1 MSQLSLNLGTI
12 TEGGR
17 NETETGETS
26 SKIVS
31 SGHDRNMAPTNP
43 HQLHLTAHASQQARM
58 QWEGA
63 LTLNCESWAVDGF
76 LGRESQ
82 FH

>member
-17 NETETGETS
+17 NETETRETS

-43 HQLHLTAHASQQARM
+43 HQLQLTAHASQQARM

-63 LTLNCESWAVDGF
+63 HEPSPLTVSHGQLMAS
-76 LGRESQ
+76 
-82 FH
+82 